1 MPAFDWK
8 KVVQSVSPVLA
19 SALGG
24 PLAGAAVS
32 ALGNAILGKPDAT
45 IEDVTTAIASG
56 QLTPEQL
63 VSMQQADIAFK
74 TRMAE
79 IGLDLSK
86 LDIQADADVM
96 KDIQDARARQVAT
109 KDYMPQVIFGLLLI
123 VYVVEVMMFFY
134 GKMPEDDYTRAL
146 MTRAFATVE
155 TGLTGA
161 IAYFL
166 GSSRGSK
173 RANDAVR
180 DIASKATG
188 T

>member
-1 MPAFDWK
+1 MSAFDWK
-8 KVVQSVSPVLA
+8 KTLQAVAPTLA
-19 SALGG
+19 TALAG

-45 IEDVTTAIASG
+45 IEDIGTAIASG
-56 QLTPEQL
+56 QLTPEQM
-63 VSMQQADIAFK
+63 VAMQQADIAFK

-86 LDIQADADVM
+86 LEIQADADVM

-109 KDYMPQVIFGLLLI
+109 KDYMPQIIFGLLLM

-173 RANDAVR
+173 TANDTVR
-180 DIASKATG
+180 NIASKATG
-188 T
+188 S